1 MDLKEKSFISEA
13 AEAGPREELAEEET
27 RIVQRNG
34 DVGDSRSPG
43 LAEEHSC
50 NPDDRMAMATES
62 HQVGDP
68 SPGEVTGEPEELGP
82 GLSYS
87 PSLSTARKA

>member
-1 MDLKEKSFISEA
+1 M
-13 AEAGPREELAEEET
+13 
-27 RIVQRNG
+27 VQRNSE
-34 DVGDSRSPG
+34 VGDSQFPG
-43 LAEEHSC
+43 LAEESPC
-50 NPDDRMAMATES
+50 VSDDRMAMATES

-87 PSLSTARKA
+87 PSLSTGGKAQRMPELRRERPDRQDHGI